1 MQNSE
6 SPRRDPETTS
16 PVASPLLGNLTL
28 VFSTK
33 CLGSFPAAEEVE
45 VAPAELPAGL
55 VSSPAQAARAI
66 AAPPSASARD
76 ASRRGPEVLWSPRI
90 AIATVSVASLPWQPR
105 PSASQPQRPSVVEV
119 PMKPRIPVTA
129 RAAPMTRHVAERQSL

>member
-1 MQNSE
+1 MNHAPPLWRSRNLVPMQNSE

-33 CLGSFPAAEEVE
+33 CSGPFAAAEEVE

-55 VSSPAQAARAI
+55 VSSPPQAARAI

-90 AIATVSVASLPWQPR
+90 AWRTYPPRHFHRKCDRVRPFAKLGDFGQP
-105 PSASQPQRPSVVEV
+105 P
-119 PMKPRIPVTA
+119 
-129 RAAPMTRHVAERQSL
+129 

>member
-1 MQNSE
+1 MNHAPPLWRSRNLVPMQNSE

-16 PVASPLLGNLTL
+16 PVASPLLGNLTR

-45 VAPAELPAGL
+45 VTPPELPAGL
-55 VSSPAQAARAI
+55 VSSPPQAARAI

-76 ASRRGPEVLWSPRI
+76 ASRRAPKVLWSPRI

-105 PSASQPQRPSVVEV
+105 PRASQPQRPSVVE
-119 PMKPRIPVTA
+119 
-129 RAAPMTRHVAERQSL
+129 